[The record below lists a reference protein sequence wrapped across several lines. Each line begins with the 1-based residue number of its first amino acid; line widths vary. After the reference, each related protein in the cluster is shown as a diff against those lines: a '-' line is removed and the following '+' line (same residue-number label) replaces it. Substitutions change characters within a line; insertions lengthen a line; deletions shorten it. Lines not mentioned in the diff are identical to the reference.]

1 MADNGTHDIRTES
14 NGPLVNGIAIG
25 FVVASAAVLSLRL
38 YTRLV
43 LLKTAGK
50 DDWTMLIA
58 MLFAL
63 VVGIGTVFG
72 TYLLIVILHY
82 NMGMNVVK
90 VSFLLQY
97 RRVFVSKKVQKVCF
111 WAMVYV
117 VIWACIQA
125 TLLGLS
131 CLPIAI
137 IVPSTAGFCL
147 DTLPI
152 WYFSSAMS
160 LATDFMIF
168 CIPLPSVLR
177 LQLPKKQKA
186 MLFGIFCLGFFVCI
200 ISVYRMFTL
209 RTAVSSNDPPWENIG
224 AAIWSAIELNTS
236 IICASLPT
244 IRPLLSKWLPG
255 AGLSSAHNKT
265 SAYNRYGS
273 SSGMGRGTFKEL
285 KSGQREVSTEE
296 LVLND
301 MNANQSGSLPSVY
314 AHVTADPEMGHRD
327 LRDKG
332 SHQNQIMV
340 TTETMIKEGRQP
352 GISRKG

>member
-1 MADNGTHDIRTES
+1 
-14 NGPLVNGIAIG
+14 
-25 FVVASAAVLSLRL
+25 
-38 YTRLV
+38 
-43 LLKTAGK
+43 
-50 DDWTMLIA
+50 
-58 MLFAL
+58 
-63 VVGIGTVFG
+63 
-72 TYLLIVILHY
+72 
-82 NMGMNVVK
+82 
-90 VSFLLQY
+90 
-97 RRVFVSKKVQKVCF
+97 
-111 WAMVYV
+111 
-117 VIWACIQA
+117 
-125 TLLGLS
+125 
-131 CLPIAI
+131 
-137 IVPSTAGFCL
+137 
-147 DTLPI
+147 
-152 WYFSSAMS
+152 
-160 LATDFMIF
+160 
-168 CIPLPSVLR
+168 
-177 LQLPKKQKA
+177 
-186 MLFGIFCLGFFVCI
+186 
-200 ISVYRMFTL
+200 MFTL
-209 RTAVSSNDPPWENIG
+209 RTAVYSNDPPWENIG
-224 AAIWSAIELNTS
+224 AAIWSTIELNTS

-327 LRDKG
+327 LRNKG

>member
-1 MADNGTHDIRTES
+1 MVS
-14 NGPLVNGIAIG
+14 SVL
-25 FVVASAAVLSLRL
+25 ASCEYQPCKVLSPSLSVSL
-38 YTRLV
+38 SYT
-43 LLKTAGK
+43 
-50 DDWTMLIA
+50 
-58 MLFAL
+58 
-63 VVGIGTVFG
+63 GITN
-72 TYLLIVILHY
+72 IV
-82 NMGMNVVK
+82 
-90 VSFLLQY
+90 VSFRV
-97 RRVFVSKKVQKVCF
+97 RRLTF
-111 WAMVYV
+111 
-117 VIWACIQA
+117 
-125 TLLGLS
+125 GS
-131 CLPIAI
+131 CY
-137 IVPSTAGFCL
+137 S
-147 DTLPI
+147 
-152 WYFSSAMS
+152 
-160 LATDFMIF
+160 
-168 CIPLPSVLR
+168 
-177 LQLPKKQKA
+177 
-186 MLFGIFCLGFFVCI
+186 VCI

-209 RTAVSSNDPPWENIG
+209 RTAVYSNDPPWENIG
-224 AAIWSAIELNTS
+224 AAIWSTIELNTS

-327 LRDKG
+327 LRNKG

>member
-1 MADNGTHDIRTES
+1 
-14 NGPLVNGIAIG
+14 
-25 FVVASAAVLSLRL
+25 
-38 YTRLV
+38 
-43 LLKTAGK
+43 
-50 DDWTMLIA
+50 
-58 MLFAL
+58 
-63 VVGIGTVFG
+63 
-72 TYLLIVILHY
+72 
-82 NMGMNVVK
+82 
-90 VSFLLQY
+90 
-97 RRVFVSKKVQKVCF
+97 
-111 WAMVYV
+111 
-117 VIWACIQA
+117 
-125 TLLGLS
+125 
-131 CLPIAI
+131 
-137 IVPSTAGFCL
+137 
-147 DTLPI
+147 
-152 WYFSSAMS
+152 
-160 LATDFMIF
+160 
-168 CIPLPSVLR
+168 
-177 LQLPKKQKA
+177 
-186 MLFGIFCLGFFVCI
+186 
-200 ISVYRMFTL
+200 MFTL